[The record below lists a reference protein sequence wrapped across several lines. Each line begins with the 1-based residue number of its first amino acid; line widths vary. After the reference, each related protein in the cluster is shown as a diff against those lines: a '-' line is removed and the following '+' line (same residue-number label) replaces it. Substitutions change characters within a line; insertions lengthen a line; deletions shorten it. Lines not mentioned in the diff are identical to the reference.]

1 MSLLKRFTLIELL
14 VVIAIIAIL
23 AALLLPALGHAR
35 DTAKKIDCSSRLSQ
49 VMKATTMY
57 AGDYND
63 CIPFVSSYG
72 SLVSWCSLLGDSYY
86 NCSYLNNN
94 KCLVCPSTIV
104 PAFTSSQN
112 ARAYGMYHAASDY
125 TSSKRAAQGNYVLD
139 GVASPLLFYKLS
151 NFLQPSTFI
160 LFADTLT
167 ASTGSYAQ
175 YNEMPIWYFYSYSKA
190 EDSAVALLHFGFANS
205 ACADGHVGAYNA
217 TDLKNSG
224 TNITAYMTYS
234 RVLISP

>member
-1 MSLLKRFTLIELL
+1 MDVAPWLRHEIRILLCKLIVRTTLGTGLDN
-14 VVIAIIAIL
+14 VVD
-23 AALLLPALGHAR
+23 GQ
-35 DTAKKIDCSSRLSQ
+35 SS
-49 VMKATTMY
+49 
-57 AGDYND
+57 G
-63 CIPFVSSYG
+63 
-72 SLVSWCSLLGDSYY
+72 
-86 NCSYLNNN
+86 
-94 KCLVCPSTIV
+94 STIGTV
-104 PAFTSSQN
+104 SVSGIIN
-112 ARAYGMYHAASDY
+112 HV
-125 TSSKRAAQGNYVLD
+125 VL
-139 GVASPLLFYKLS
+139 A
-151 NFLQPSTFI
+151 
-160 LFADTLT
+160 ADTLT